1 MGSEMR
7 MEFKIVLNIRHPLP
21 LKETKLFAW
30 EVDFEDIVK
39 QLNISSK
46 RLSALN
52 ELVKQGKVSQ
62 ATYEFLRKDFEQ
74 ALKSAEARRSD
85 MLTRLTSK
93 LGELKDQE
101 QLLEKCLTST
111 EVRFVAGE
119 LSEERYKNV
128 ATALKLGLEETL
140 SELESVQEAMM
151 ILSKSGTRTEA
162 MEARAE
168 NSPSEG
174 QAV

>member
-1 MGSEMR
+1 M
-7 MEFKIVLNIRHPLP
+7 
-21 LKETKLFAW
+21 FAW

-62 ATYEFLRKDFEQ
+62 VTYDFLRKDFEQ
-74 ALKSAEARRSD
+74 AVKSAEARKND
-85 MLTRLTSK
+85 MITRLTSK
-93 LGELKDQE
+93 LGELKDQA

-128 ATALKLGLEETL
+128 ANALKLGLEETL

-151 ILSKSGTRTEA
+151 ILSKSGTRTEGIETRIEEDSVPEKQA
-162 MEARAE
+162 M
-168 NSPSEG
+168 
-174 QAV
+174 

>member
-1 MGSEMR
+1 
-7 MEFKIVLNIRHPLP
+7 
-21 LKETKLFAW
+21 LFAW

-46 RLSALN
+46 RLTALN

-62 ATYEFLRKDFEQ
+62 VTYEFLRKDFEQ
-74 ALKSAEARRSD
+74 AVKSAEVRKND
-85 MLTRLTSK
+85 MITRLTSK
-93 LGELKDQE
+93 LGELKDQA

-128 ATALKLGLEETL
+128 ANALKLGLEETL

-151 ILSKSGTRTEA
+151 ILSKSGGRQEVLETRIEDSA
-162 MEARAE
+162 PER
-168 NSPSEG
+168 

>member
-1 MGSEMR
+1 M
-7 MEFKIVLNIRHPLP
+7 
-21 LKETKLFAW
+21 KERKLFAW

-62 ATYEFLRKDFEQ
+62 VTYDFLRKDFEQ
-74 ALKSAEARRSD
+74 AVKSAEARKDD
-85 MLTRLTSK
+85 MITRLTSK
-93 LGELKDQE
+93 LGELKDQA

-128 ATALKLGLEETL
+128 ANALKLGLEETL

-151 ILSKSGTRTEA
+151 ILSKSGTRTEGIETRIEEDSVPEKQA
-162 MEARAE
+162 M
-168 NSPSEG
+168 
-174 QAV
+174 

>member
-1 MGSEMR
+1 
-7 MEFKIVLNIRHPLP
+7 
-21 LKETKLFAW
+21 LFAW

-74 ALKSAEARRSD
+74 ALKSAEARRND
-85 MLTRLTSK
+85 MLARLTSK

-151 ILSKSGTRTEA
+151 ILSKSGAKTEA
-162 MEARAE
+162 IEAQAE
-168 NSPSEG
+168 GAAPER

>member
-1 MGSEMR
+1 
-7 MEFKIVLNIRHPLP
+7 LP
-21 LKETKLFAW
+21 LKERKLFAW

-62 ATYEFLRKDFEQ
+62 VTYEFLRKDFEQ
-74 ALKSAEARRSD
+74 AVKSAEARKND
-85 MLTRLTSK
+85 MVSRLTSK
-93 LGELKDQE
+93 LGELKDQA

-128 ATALKLGLEETL
+128 ANALKLGLEETL

-151 ILSKSGTRTEA
+151 ILSKSG
-162 MEARAE
+162 ARAE
-168 NSPSEG
+168 GIETRIENP
-174 QAV
+174 AP

>member
-1 MGSEMR
+1 VHIR
-7 MEFKIVLNIRHPLP
+7 LKIVLNIRHPLP
-21 LKETKLFAW
+21 LKERKLFAW

-62 ATYEFLRKDFEQ
+62 TTYDFLRKDFEQ
-74 ALKSAEARRSD
+74 ALKSAEARRDD
-85 MLTRLTSK
+85 MIARLTSK

-128 ATALKLGLEETL
+128 ANALKLGLEETL

-151 ILSKSGTRTEA
+151 ILTKSGVRTEGIETRTENPA
-162 MEARAE
+162 
-168 NSPSEG
+168 SEK
-174 QAV
+174 QTV

>member
-1 MGSEMR
+1 
-7 MEFKIVLNIRHPLP
+7 
-21 LKETKLFAW
+21 LFAW

-62 ATYEFLRKDFEQ
+62 VTYEFLRKDFEQ
-74 ALKSAEARRSD
+74 AVKSAEARKND
-85 MLTRLTSK
+85 MVSRLTSK
-93 LGELKDQE
+93 LGELKDQA

-128 ATALKLGLEETL
+128 ANALKLGLEETL

-151 ILSKSGTRTEA
+151 ILSKSG
-162 MEARAE
+162 ARAE
-168 NSPSEG
+168 GIETRIENP
-174 QAV
+174 AP

>member
-1 MGSEMR
+1 MP
-7 MEFKIVLNIRHPLP
+7 LNESGAQDSVKYSSSLP
-21 LKETKLFAW
+21 PERAKLFAW

-46 RLSALN
+46 RLTALN

-62 ATYEFLRKDFEQ
+62 VTYEFLRKDFEQ
-74 ALKSAEARRSD
+74 AVKSAEARKND
-85 MLTRLTSK
+85 MITRLTSK
-93 LGELKDQE
+93 LGELKDQA

-128 ATALKLGLEETL
+128 ANALKLGLEETL

-151 ILSKSGTRTEA
+151 ILSKSGARQEALETRIEESA
-162 MEARAE
+162 PER
-168 NSPSEG
+168 

>member
-1 MGSEMR
+1 M
-7 MEFKIVLNIRHPLP
+7 
-21 LKETKLFAW
+21 
-30 EVDFEDIVK
+30 DFEDIVK

-62 ATYEFLRKDFEQ
+62 VTYDFLRKDFEQ
-74 ALKSAEARRSD
+74 AVKSAEVRKND
-85 MLTRLTSK
+85 MITRLTSK
-93 LGELKDQE
+93 LGELKDQA

-128 ATALKLGLEETL
+128 ANALKLGLEETL

-151 ILSKSGTRTEA
+151 ILSKSGARTEGI
-162 MEARAE
+162 ETRIE
-168 NSPSEG
+168 DSVSEK
-174 QAV
+174 QAI

>member
-1 MGSEMR
+1 
-7 MEFKIVLNIRHPLP
+7 
-21 LKETKLFAW
+21 
-30 EVDFEDIVK
+30 VDFEDIVK

-62 ATYEFLRKDFEQ
+62 VTYDFLRKDFEQ
-74 ALKSAEARRSD
+74 AVKSAEVRKND
-85 MLTRLTSK
+85 MITRLTSK
-93 LGELKDQE
+93 LGELKDQA

-128 ATALKLGLEETL
+128 ANALKLGLEETL

-151 ILSKSGTRTEA
+151 ILSKSGARTEGI
-162 MEARAE
+162 ETRIE
-168 NSPSEG
+168 DSVSEK
-174 QAV
+174 QAI

>member
-1 MGSEMR
+1 
-7 MEFKIVLNIRHPLP
+7 VLNIRRPLP
-21 LKETKLFAW
+21 LKERNLFAW

-46 RLSALN
+46 RLTALN

-74 ALKSAEARRSD
+74 AVKSAEVRKND
-85 MLTRLTSK
+85 MITRLTSK
-93 LGELKDQE
+93 LGELKDQS

-128 ATALKLGLEETL
+128 ANALKLGLEETL
-140 SELESVQEAMM
+140 GELESVQEAMM
-151 ILSKSGTRTEA
+151 ILSKSGTRQGAIEIEDSAPEKQT
-162 MEARAE
+162 
-168 NSPSEG
+168 
-174 QAV
+174 V